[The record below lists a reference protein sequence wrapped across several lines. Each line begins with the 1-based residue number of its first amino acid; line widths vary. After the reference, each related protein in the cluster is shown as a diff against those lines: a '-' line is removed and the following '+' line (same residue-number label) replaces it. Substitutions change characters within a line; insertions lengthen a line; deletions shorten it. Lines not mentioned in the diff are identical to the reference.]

1 MTGKRDTIV
10 AVASGTGGAIALI
23 RLSGPTAIAIGDRIF
38 TGVSGSPLSRSK
50 GFTVHFGHIRN
61 EADEIIDDVL
71 VSLFAPP
78 APIPVRTC
86 SKSPAT
92 VRPSSNKRFYVFA
105 SGKEPAWRRE
115 GNSHSKPF

>member
-38 TGVSGSPLSRSK
+38 TGVSGSPLSSSK

-61 EADEIIDDVL
+61 EADHRRRSGVAL
-71 VSLFAPP
+71 SRPP
-78 APIPVRTC
+78 LLYR
-86 SKSPAT
+86 
-92 VRPSSNKRFYVFA
+92 
-105 SGKEPAWRRE
+105 
-115 GNSHSKPF
+115 

>member
-38 TGVSGSPLSRSK
+38 TGVSGSPLSSSK

-71 VSLFAPP
+71 VSLFRAP
-78 APIPVRTC
+78 R
-86 SKSPAT
+86 S
-92 VRPSSNKRFYVFA
+92 
-105 SGKEPAWRRE
+105 
-115 GNSHSKPF
+115 

>member
-71 VSLFAPP
+71 VSLFRAPRSYTGEDMLE
-78 APIPVRTC
+78 ISCHGSTFIQQEILRLC
-86 SKSPAT
+86 I
-92 VRPSSNKRFYVFA
+92 
-105 SGKEPAWRRE
+105 RE
-115 GNSHSKPF
+115 GARMAQGGEFTLKAF